1 MPNWKRVIVSGSSA
15 HLNHVTASGH
25 ISGSSTSTGSFGS
38 VHTAGNVYLGDGTSD
53 SKLIRIEAAGGED
66 ASIRLMEGETDTY
79 GFSLFMD
86 GGGNQFSIRGHDAS
100 AGGTAHL
107 TMERDTG
114 AATFAGD
121 VDITRA
127 SNAVMTIKATASG
140 TGARLKLK
148 SANNDATYIAYYDN
162 DDTTLA
168 QIYSYGSSYG
178 TTALRK
184 SLEFKTGGSTTA
196 LTLDGSQNATFG
208 GNVSGSSTS
217 TGSFGSLYAGGTG
230 DSIIESTN
238 ALLWLRSITAAN
250 ANYSATVRFTESP
263 LFYLGGYI
271 TYDGTSNNMFKLGTH
286 SESDQETGNDVD
298 HIFLPRD
305 NSGDVIFPTANAKIS
320 GSSSSTGSFGHLV
333 IAKDAHIGED
343 VLADGDVVAYN
354 SSDVRLKDN
363 LQVIKGSLDKIGKIN
378 GYEFDWND
386 KSPGWARERG
396 HDVGVIA
403 QEVQKVLPE
412 VVVERKSGY
421 LGVDYK
427 RLIPLL
433 VESIKELKQEV
444 ENLKKKVN

>member
-15 HLNHVTASGH
+15 HLNNITASGNITIGDGNYIDTDSNTTYNIYIGDKSTADEYGSVWIKSGLNGESGLRVYPRDEAGSPVTYAAFGYDSNSNYTQIGNASNTEILKLDTSGNTTFAGN

-217 TGSFGSLYAGGTG
+217 TGSFG
-230 DSIIESTN
+230 
-238 ALLWLRSITAAN
+238 
-250 ANYSATVRFTESP
+250 
-263 LFYLGGYI
+263 
-271 TYDGTSNNMFKLGTH
+271 
-286 SESDQETGNDVD
+286 
-298 HIFLPRD
+298 
-305 NSGDVIFPTANAKIS
+305 
-320 GSSSSTGSFGHLV
+320 HLV

-354 SSDVRLKDN
+354 SSDIRLKDN
-363 LQVIKGSLDKIGKIN
+363 IQVIQGSLDKIDGIN
-378 GYEFDWND
+378 GYEFDWNE
-386 KSPGWARERG
+386 KSPGWAKERG